1 MTYTQTNIL
10 DLIAEGERLK
20 QEGLDRAV
28 DHADRDI
35 PDWKVRCWSLFLE
48 WLDSKPVG
56 WRFKVEDF
64 RLHVEA
70 QGKIEAPPSKRA
82 YGFIS
87 VKGVRA
93 GLIVNKGTVKVNN
106 PNAHRANAGLWE
118 KI

>member
-56 WRFKVEDF
+56 FTFKVEQF
-64 RLHVEA
+64 RMHVEA
-70 QGKIEAPPSKRA
+70 QGKLEGPPSKRA
-82 YGFIS
+82 YGLVA
-87 VKGVRA
+87 VKARNA
-93 GLIVNKGTVKVNN
+93 GLIISMGTAKVNN
-106 PNAHRANAGLWE
+106 PTAHRCNAGLWE